1 MWRGQPAVVGGQV
14 LRREDVRCLRS
25 AQDNVDAAGGGSAR
39 SGIAKALAGGRR
51 SFSSTLQRHCFD
63 DAMGWPGLE
72 GGVGA
77 RGAAA
82 QALKAQRHSPVDGGT
97 VR

>member
-25 AQDNVDAAGGGSAR
+25 AQDNIDAARGGVG
-39 SGIAKALAGGRR
+39 
-51 SFSSTLQRHCFD
+51 TLQRHCFD

-77 RGAAA
+77 RGAAVR
-82 QALKAQRHSPVDGGT
+82 ALKAQRHGPVDGGMA
-97 VR
+97 R